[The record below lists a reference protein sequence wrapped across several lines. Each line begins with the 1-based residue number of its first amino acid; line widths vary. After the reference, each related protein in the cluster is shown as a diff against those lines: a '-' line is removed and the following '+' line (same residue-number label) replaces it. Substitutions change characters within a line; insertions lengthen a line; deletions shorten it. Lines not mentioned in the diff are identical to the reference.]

1 MVRRWGELMASGG
14 LTRNAR
20 GMEPWTSLGRGL
32 ALVGGSI
39 ALIGL
44 VLWLGPQIPGLGR
57 LPGDLRIERP
67 GFRLYLPITT
77 SILVSVGLSLGW
89 YLFSKLR

>member
-1 MVRRWGELMASGG
+1 
-14 LTRNAR
+14 
-20 GMEPWTSLGRGL
+20 MEPWTSLGRGL
-32 ALVGGSI
+32 VFVGGAI

-44 VLWLGPQIPGLGR
+44 LLWLGPQIPGVGR
-57 LPGDLRIERP
+57 LPGDLRVERP

-77 SILVSVGLSLGW
+77 SILISVGLSLAW